1 MILRIYVDLTDED
14 AEKTEDEDAVT
25 VESEVS
31 TGIADWPEWQPAMV
45 TGRELEDTDEDL
57 PIIVH

>member
-1 MILRIYVDLTDED
+1 LTDED
-14 AEKTEDEDAVT
+14 AEKTEDEDDVT

-45 TGRELEDTDEDL
+45 TGRKLKD
-57 PIIVH
+57 